1 MGLDIYEYGRQ
12 KGQKRKKGTPRHGN
26 YLMSLSESD
35 FALLAAI
42 NDAYKQKTGVY
53 IDEYGTTI
61 LYRDHIE
68 LLTTIIA
75 NHEDTLSAPEK
86 DKFTVKFA
94 QLKVIL
100 NNAIESEINLRAEGD

>member
-26 YLMSLSESD
+26 WLMSLPESD

-42 NDAYKQKTGVY
+42 NDAYKQKTGIY
-53 IDEYGTTI
+53 IDAYGTTI
-61 LYRDHIE
+61 LYHDHIK
-68 LLTTIIA
+68 LLVTIIS
-75 NHEDTLSAPEK
+75 NYESTLAAPEK
-86 DKFTVKFA
+86 DKFSVKFA

-100 NNAIESEINLRAEGD
+100 NNAIESEINLIVEGD